1 MKKITLLLAAACFL
15 FAGLSAAGGDKAS
28 SERDGSAEK
37 TGKPILIRHGF
48 VYSAEISKLKPNFQ
62 VEVKG
67 DQPPFLDPAWAAVML
82 KLPKNRGV
90 SRFDYELKTPSG
102 INYPCLAVALGA
114 EPYSQ
119 SRDRWTIEAK
129 KELEGKFVRMLF
141 AFPAA
146 ELTQEPLQNFQLVF
160 KMRDSVCQPPPIPFR
175 LLPDDQPLGANP
187 QLLGEHGNCG
197 LTWLEMHPEFQPT
210 LEDDPSGEN
219 GKNGDE
225 KAAEKPAEKADKKA
239 AAEGDKSSEKSA
251 EKTDKKAAPAE
262 GDKSSEKSA
271 EKTDKKAAAAEGDKS
286 SEKSAEKTDKKAAP
300 EGKKSSEKKSAE
312 KADKKAS
319 AEGDKSS
326 AKSAGKTGGKA
337 ARGKSSKKKAE

>member
-1 MKKITLLLAAACFL
+1 MKKITLLFAAACFL

-102 INYPCLAVALGA
+102 ISYPCLAVALGA

-187 QLLGEHGNCG
+187 QLLGENGNCG

-262 GDKSSEKSA
+262 GDKSSEKSV
-271 EKTDKKAAAAEGDKS
+271 
-286 SEKSAEKTDKKAAP
+286 EKTDKKAAP
-300 EGKKSSEKKSAE
+300 EGKKSFEKKSAE